1 MVAVLFAQRK
11 KGVGIT
17 DGRVRLTSEVLHG
30 IRLVKAYVLEEF
42 YMNKITDFRRRE
54 LATIRRASCVTAP
67 MQRVRIIHLFI
78 RIAQAL
84 LFASVH
90 VVPVAAAI
98 LSFVR
103 SLN

>member
-54 LATIRRASCVTAP
+54 LATIRRASCVLAFT
-67 MQRVRIIHLFI
+67 QRVRMADNCFN

-103 SLN
+103 P